1 MVQSSTMSDFP
12 DSGVRTGRAT
22 FQNLIRRL
30 APWRQRGLTC
40 LKIAALCLLLASSSL
55 PPAQTT
61 EARSRNFTRAIEFDF
76 AGWML
81 HSLQLKFFETAL
93 NAHSYTPVEMQ
104 RKEVEAYIQ
113 LIGQIFRQEGELN
126 RIYADPNVSDPQAAS
141 VEVRSRLQSLYAARD
156 KISPLAEG
164 VLQTQINA
172 VATEMGLT
180 VGGQAIP
187 PVLYRS
193 ISLPSVLIISPRNVI
208 RQDAQIDLVPD
219 LPLDRR
225 VGLEDQVDQALDV
238 SSLVVNLG
246 GVGSYPTMV
255 AETTNFPWLCEVV
268 SHEWIHNYLTLR
280 PLGMN
285 YLSSPELRIMN
296 ETTAA
301 IAGKEMGLEVLK
313 HYYPDLAPQPT
324 PEPSIPAPAQPAAQP
339 PAFSFNKEMHL
350 TRITVDKLLADGKV
364 EEAETYMEAR
374 RKMFWDNGYTGLRK
388 LNQAYFAFHG
398 AYADEPEGAAGEDP
412 VGAAVRELRAQ
423 SPSLE
428 AFLEKIAWMYNFDTL
443 KQAVGSAP

>member
-1 MVQSSTMSDFP
+1 MVQSTTMSDFT
-12 DSGVRTGRAT
+12 DSGTSVGRAT

-30 APWRQRGLTC
+30 SPWKQRGLTF
-40 LKIAALCLLLASSSL
+40 LEIAALCLLLTGSSF

-61 EARSRNFTRAIEFDF
+61 AARSRNFTRAIEFDF

-81 HSLQLKFFETAL
+81 HSLQLKFFDTAL
-93 NAHSYTPVEMQ
+93 NAPSYTSTEMQ
-104 RKEVEAYIQ
+104 RKEIGAYIQ
-113 LIGQIFRQEGELN
+113 VIGQIFSLEGDLN
-126 RIYADPNVSDPQAAS
+126 RIYADPTVSDPQAAS
-141 VEVRSRLQSLYAARD
+141 QLVRAQLQALYDDRD
-156 KISPLAEG
+156 KIAPLAEG
-164 VLQTQINA
+164 VLQMQINA
-172 VATEMGLT
+172 VATETGLT

-208 RQDAQIDLVPD
+208 RQDAQVDLVPD

-225 VGLEDQVDQALDV
+225 VDLETRVDQALDV

-285 YLSSPELRIMN
+285 YTSSPELRIMN

-313 HYYPDLAPQPT
+313 RYYPELAPQ
-324 PEPSIPAPAQPAAQP
+324 ENPAAPVPAQPAAQP
-339 PAFSFNKEMHL
+339 PAFNFNKEMHL
-350 TRITVDKLLADGKV
+350 TRITVDKLLADGQV
-364 EEAETYMEAR
+364 TEAEAYMDAR
-374 RKMFWDNGYTGLRK
+374 RKVFWDNGYTGLRK

-398 AYADEPEGAAGEDP
+398 AYADEPEGPAGQDP
-412 VGAAVRELRAQ
+412 VGAAVRKLRAQ
-423 SPSLE
+423 SPSLK
-428 AFLEKIAWMYNFDTL
+428 AFLEKIAWMYSFETL
-443 KQAVGSAP
+443 QQAVASAP